1 MGEKSKKLS
10 ENLEDYLEAIASL
23 SADNGSARLTD
34 IAKAMSV
41 KKPSATAALITL
53 SERGLVEYEK
63 YKPVVLTSEGEA
75 VARNVRSKHELLS
88 GFFTGVL
95 GVDSASADVAACR
108 MEHALEDS
116 IMRKLV
122 EFLQSAGTGSCSD
135 CPKSPEDCA
144 GDCPHSMTLDKLCVG
159 ERALVLDIDTSD
171 ESAPAPASRTLNTQP
186 KKSPSK
192 TAKNT
197 RLHPD
202 TSLAP
207 TTTPTPAT
215 SAPDFAAECAKF
227 GLVAGA
233 TVEILREPT
242 SRTPA
247 LLRICGTEFPLEKR
261 QLCKIKVKRI

>member
-10 ENLEDYLEAIASL
+10 ENLEDYLEVIASL

-63 YKPVVLTSEGEA
+63 YKPVVLTSAGES

-95 GVDSASADVAACR
+95 GVDSAAADVAACR

-135 CPKSPEDCA
+135 CSKNPEDCA
-144 GDCPHSMTLDKLCVG
+144 GDCPHSMTLDKLGVG
-159 ERALVLDIDTSD
+159 ERALILDIDTSD
-171 ESAPAPASRTLNTQP
+171 ESAPEKAGHTS
-186 KKSPSK
+186 KKSAKK
-192 TAKNT
+192 TPAKTT
-197 RLHPD
+197 RKKSLNPD
-202 TSLAP
+202 ASTAP
-207 TTTPTPAT
+207 TTPPH
-215 SAPDFAAECAKF
+215 APDFAAECAKI

-233 TVEILREPT
+233 TVEILRESNPQ
-242 SRTPA
+242 TPA
-247 LLRICGTEFPLEKR
+247 LLRICGTEFPFEKR
-261 QLCKIKVKRI
+261 LLCKIKVKRI